1 MTDAEAPGNEPTAAA
16 ARDSSGRDA
25 DPALAAEEVVDESD
39 AKLPAPLNN
48 GAYRKILK
56 ELPDGPRIAA
66 ETCVQFWKDKKF
78 PTEELVAFLKTISVH
93 SPSLKK
99 GFDDQH
105 NGFLRAM
112 KLQVL
117 ACFAQC
123 SHAPPVLIYMY
134 LRAPSQRGGWR
145 GAVFLG
151 GGNAGHGSRSALGT
165 WATAPPPA
173 SVCALR
179 RR

>member
-48 GAYRKILK
+48 GAYRKILN

-66 ETCVQFWKDKKF
+66 ETCVQFWKVLLAGAPSCMPARPDCAHGGAALNLFSEIHDGRGSGWGVWQDKKF

-93 SPSLKK
+93 RCVSV
-99 GFDDQH
+99 
-105 NGFLRAM
+105 N
-112 KLQVL
+112 
-117 ACFAQC
+117 
-123 SHAPPVLIYMY
+123 APLCVI
-134 LRAPSQRGGWR
+134 
-145 GAVFLG
+145 
-151 GGNAGHGSRSALGT
+151 
-165 WATAPPPA
+165 
-173 SVCALR
+173 SVCARLSELSRSVLDMNPSVRVQPLSEEGLR
-179 RR
+179 